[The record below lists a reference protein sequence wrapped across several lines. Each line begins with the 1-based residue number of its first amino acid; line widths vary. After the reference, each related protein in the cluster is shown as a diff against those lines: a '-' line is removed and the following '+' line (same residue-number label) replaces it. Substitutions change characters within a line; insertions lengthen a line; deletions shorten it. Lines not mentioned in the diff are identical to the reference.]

1 MSLSPSRSPAPATTT
16 LPLLPPSP
24 PPVINNV
31 SPPPPPFITPLPA
44 PISLP
49 SSPPTPL
56 LLTPPVPTPPAPL
69 LLPPPVPPPPAP
81 LLLPPPVPPPQV
93 SSPPPTATSAPPV
106 TSPSPPLPVE
116 APPPLHNAIPPAPHV
131 IISPSPTLESPPAA
145 PAAPPK
151 PLTPPQL
158 PITPL
163 VPSTSP
169 PPSPPSPSLQS
180 PLLPAISQTP
190 PTVSPLPLE
199 TSPPPQATP
208 SSTILPPPPWPTD
221 SPPTLVSPSPLPS
234 SLITIPK
241 TPFFG
246 ASPPPPLP
254 LVTQSSTNT
263 QHFHVSIGILLACV
277 GGGIILLLVLGLF
290 CFCYEDKRR
299 KERRPVQDYSKPS
312 NLAPKEGVFLSKPSQ
327 ENVPPPGDHVITVLP
342 KHLAPLPS
350 VGSYGSSGS
359 GSVDLNTPQASGAA
373 LSFARGSFT
382 YDELVVATN
391 GFSEAN
397 LLGEGGFGYV
407 HRGVLR
413 SGKEVAVKQLKSG
426 SHQGEQEFQA
436 EVETISRIHHK
447 HLVSLVGYCIT
458 GAERLLVYEFVP
470 NNTLE
475 FHLHGT
481 GQPIMDWETRLR
493 IAIGSAKG
501 LAYLHEDCNPTIIH
515 RDIKASNILLDSRFE
530 AKVSDFGLAKML
542 SDTNTH
548 VSTRVIGTFGYLA
561 PEYASSGKLTDKSD
575 VYSYGVVLLELITGR
590 PPITT
595 INPYLNESLV
605 DWARPLLN
613 KALEDG
619 NFDALV
625 DPKLEKKYKYNEM
638 ENMVACAAACVR
650 HSAWLRPRMSQ
661 VIRALEGDVS
671 FTKIDEA
678 IRLRDSTIY
687 SCSGSSNYDS
697 HQYRE
702 EMKKFNMSLRK
713 ECGING
719 YSEST
724 SEYGLNPSGSSGYS
738 SRQTDI

>member
-1 MSLSPSRSPAPATTT
+1 MSISPSRSPAPATTT

-24 PPVINNV
+24 PPVTNNV
-31 SPPPPPFITPLPA
+31 SPPPPFITPLPA

-56 LLTPPVPTPPAPL
+56 LPPPVPPPPSPL

-93 SSPPPTATSAPPV
+93 SSPPPIATSAPPV
-106 TSPSPPLPVE
+106 TSPSPPLPVVPVE

-131 IISPSPTLESPPAA
+131 IISPSPTLKSPPAPA
-145 PAAPPK
+145 PAPPK

-169 PPSPPSPSLQS
+169 PPSPSLQS

-246 ASPPPPLP
+246 ESPPPPLP

-277 GGGIILLLVLGLF
+277 GGGIILLLVLGLC

-299 KERRPVQDYSKPS
+299 RERRPVQDYSKPS

-359 GSVDLNTPQASGAA
+359 GSVDLNTPQAPGAA
-373 LSFARGSFT
+373 L
-382 YDELVVATN
+382 
-391 GFSEAN
+391 
-397 LLGEGGFGYV
+397 
-407 HRGVLR
+407 
-413 SGKEVAVKQLKSG
+413 
-426 SHQGEQEFQA
+426 
-436 EVETISRIHHK
+436 I
-447 HLVSLVGYCIT
+447 GYCIT

-501 LAYLHEDCNPTIIH
+501 LAYLHEGCNPTIIH

-678 IRLRDSTIY
+678 IRLRDSAIY

-738 SRQTDI
+738 SRQTEI